1 MEVPGLMGYQSV
13 NAPMMNYNM
22 VPQQQ
27 AAAVPE
33 LQTANLYPAMGK
45 NQTSFNWFTFIKNFI
60 EMWRIISFPIMN
72 YVMFSF
78 LSALNPRSL

>member
-1 MEVPGLMGYQSV
+1 MEVPGLMSYQSL

-33 LQTANLYPAMGK
+33 LQTANFYPTMGK
-45 NQTSFNWFTFIKNFI
+45 NQTFLLINLLSSKTFL
-60 EMWRIISFPIMN
+60 EM
-72 YVMFSF
+72 
-78 LSALNPRSL
+78 